1 MTMGMLRAAGR
12 SRVIYPLLLRYSQ
25 LPLYRIIFMQRRIL
39 RIGDLERSFS
49 VYVPRAY
56 DGTRT
61 PIPLVLVLH
70 GAGGNADQVARITG
84 MSEIADK
91 APFIAV
97 FPEGTARRERGLLTW
112 NAGNC
117 CGYAYENRVDDVGFI
132 RALVGSLS
140 AEYRVDPKR
149 VYAVGMS
156 NGGMLA
162 YRLACELSDTF
173 AAIGVVAGAFNV
185 SPCRP
190 TRPIALVIFHGT
202 ADENVRYEGGAP
214 RRRIYSRPRTDRSV
228 EDAVA
233 FWLSH
238 NGCSPVPEVSVSGL
252 IVRMQYSSC
261 EQGADIVLYR
271 IGGGRHAWPGGQKGW
286 MFADEPTS
294 EIRATDV
301 IWEFFARH
309 PQS

>member
-1 MTMGMLRAAGR
+1 MKIAKTVLEVLCLALLMLASSGLLVSSLSGER
-12 SRVIYPLLLRYSQ
+12 RVP
-25 LPLYRIIFMQRRIL
+25 RIA
-39 RIGDLERSFS
+39 DLERTFS
-49 VYVPRAY
+49 VYVPKAY
-56 DGTRT
+56 DDTQTR
-61 PIPLVLVLH
+61 IPLVLVLH
-70 GAGGNADQVARITG
+70 GGGGNADRAARVTG
-84 MSEIADK
+84 MSEMGDK

-132 RALVGSLS
+132 RALIGSLS

-261 EQGADIVLYR
+261 EQGADVVLYR
-271 IGGGRHAWPGGQKGW
+271 IGGGGHAWPGGQKGW
-286 MFADEPTS
+286 AFGDEPTS

>member
-1 MTMGMLRAAGR
+1 
-12 SRVIYPLLLRYSQ
+12 
-25 LPLYRIIFMQRRIL
+25 MQQRIL
-39 RIGDLERSFS
+39 KIGDLERTFS
-49 VYVPRAY
+49 VFVPRAY
-56 DGTRT
+56 DART

-70 GAGGNADQVARITG
+70 GGGSNADQAARMTG
-84 MSEIADK
+84 MNETADN

-97 FPEGTARRERGLLTW
+97 FPEGTARRERRRLTW

-117 CGYAYENRVDDVGFI
+117 CGYAYANQVDDVGFI
-132 RALVGSLS
+132 RALIGSIS
-140 AEYRVDPKR
+140 AEYRVDSQR

-202 ADENVRYEGGAP
+202 ADEYVLYEGGVP
-214 RRRIYSRPRTDRSV
+214 RLYLRPRTDRSV
-228 EDAVA
+228 EDTVA
-233 FWLSH
+233 FWVSH
-238 NGCSPVPEVSVSGL
+238 NGCSPVPEVSVSGR

-261 EQGADIVLYR
+261 ERGTDVVLYR
-271 IGGGRHAWPGGQKGW
+271 INGGGHAWPGGRKAW

-309 PQS
+309 PRS